1 MQGRDRKMW
10 GGRFEGKLSP
20 EAEAYSFSLQHDQRL
35 WKQEL
40 HACAAHARMMGIT
53 GMLSTHEAN
62 RIIDAL
68 LEIHDEIDAEEWHPL
83 WRIRGHPHGD

>member
-1 MQGRDRKMW
+1 MW

-20 EAEAYSFSLQHDQRL
+20 EAEAYSYSLQHDLRL

-40 HACAAHARMMGIT
+40 HASAAHARMMGIT

-62 RIIDAL
+62 RIVDAL
-68 LEIHDEIDAEEWHPL
+68 LEIQAELEEGEWFPL
-83 WRIRGHPHGD
+83 EDYRGHPHGDRSAPV

>member
-62 RIIDAL
+62 ASSTRCSKSTTKLMRGVA
-68 LEIHDEIDAEEWHPL
+68 PL
-83 WRIRGHPHGD
+83 WRV